1 MAPGQ
6 GITRPVPC
14 KCGVDTAEVPLD
26 EKFCTEDP
34 KVVLG
39 KCCDKG
45 HRWVV
50 SKTIADCVEAIIGA
64 YYVDGGIIAALHVI
78 KWLGID
84 ADLDVSSVAD
94 AITSASL
101 RSCTLRDT
109 EIVTLESKIGYEFA
123 VKGLLLEAIT
133 HTSDQELGVN
143 YCYQVVKGTHCSVL

>member
-1 MAPGQ
+1 MAPGHC
-6 GITRPVPC
+6 TLRPVPC

-26 EKFCTEDP
+26 DKFCSEDP

-45 HRWVV
+45 HRWLV
-50 SKTIADCVEAIIGA
+50 SKTIADCAEALIGA

-84 ADLDVSSVAD
+84 ADLDVALVVD
-94 AITSASL
+94 AIASASL
-101 RSCTLRDT
+101 RSCNLKDT
-109 EIVTLESKIGYEFA
+109 EIATLESKIGYEFA

-143 YCYQVVKGTHCSVL
+143 YCYQVVKETHCFLL

>member
-6 GITRPVPC
+6 CTNRPVPC
-14 KCGVDTAEVPLD
+14 KCGVDTVEVPLHD
-26 EKFCTEDP
+26 KFCTEDP

-50 SKTIADCVEAIIGA
+50 SKTIADCAEALIGA
-64 YYVDGGIIAALHVI
+64 YYVDGGIIAALHVM

-84 ADLDVSSVAD
+84 VNLDVALVVD

-101 RSCTLRDT
+101 RSCPLGDT
-109 EIVTLESKIGYEFA
+109 EIATLESKIGYDFA
-123 VKGLLLEAIT
+123 VKGLLLEAVT
-133 HTSDQELGVN
+133 HTSDQEIGVN
-143 YCYQVVKGTHCSVL
+143 YCYQVVKETHCVIL